1 MKLCDVRRKPY
12 TVAELYSIVK
22 EKLKKDGNWPD
33 GIETDSAGSADVEI
47 INDTFSVVPQVYYG
61 SNEGIW
67 LDVFLVG
74 YKFTSEDTEKV
85 RLCSA
90 RTLEKSREAMR
101 RMAVLGADIEVDLT
115 EFLDFHLE
123 NLDRVNY
130 SVREVDENNYL
141 GFGRCTESL
150 ELAEKYFQF
159 FKDSGEHVVL
169 LEKGTKKI
177 LKEYD
182 PKNDVKETK

>member
-33 GIETDSAGSADVEI
+33 GIEADYTGSADVKI
-47 INDTFSVVPQVYYG
+47 INDAFDVVPQVYYG

-74 YKFTSEDTEKV
+74 YKFTSEDTERVK
-85 RLCSA
+85 LCSA
-90 RTLEKSREAMR
+90 RTLAKSREAMR

-115 EFLDFHLE
+115 EFLNLHLE
-123 NLDRVNY
+123 NFDRINY
-130 SVREVDENNYL
+130 SVRKVDENNYL
-141 GFGRCTESL
+141 GFGRCTQSP

-169 LEKGTKKI
+169 LEKETKKI

-182 PKNDVKETK
+182 PKNDAKEIK